1 MLKRLLMLVLLCAAV
16 FLLMGL
22 MTTGG
27 NEGTRSLPDEPVR
40 TFMMP
45 IRSASEFFEINEK
58 PLLNILLGMG
68 SLLFFAV
75 RPGLVQRVLWP
86 RVPHAQVRY
95 YAFHFSDRA
104 G

>member
-1 MLKRLLMLVLLCAAV
+1 MLKRLFILILLCAAV

-22 MTTGG
+22 MVSIG
-27 NEGTRSLPDEPVR
+27 NGETPALPEKPVQ
-40 TFMMP
+40 TIMMP
-45 IRSASEFFEINEK
+45 IRSAAGLLESAGK
-58 PLLNILLGMG
+58 PSLILLIVMG
-68 SLLFFAV
+68 FMMLFNAQA
-75 RPGLVQRVLWP
+75 GLIQRVLWP